1 MYAANDTQ
9 LPNNG
14 LVAIKK
20 MNLYKQQRRELL
32 FNEVMAMRDYKHT
45 NIVEM
50 YGSYL
55 VDDELW
61 VVMEYLSG
69 GALTDIVTNPH
80 TRMDE
85 NQISTVCK
93 SVLRALAYLHANGFI
108 HRDIKSDS
116 ILFTSDGQV
125 KLTDFGFVAQVNA
138 DLQKRK
144 SLVGVS
150 IYFLL
155 LFLVVYLSLLYISI
169 NNNTGN
175 RSIILYIYQTNS
187 KHKIGFKHLKF

>member
-1 MYAANDTQ
+1 MLKKKGEGSTGEVYAANDTQ
-9 LPNNG
+9 TAGSP

-32 FNEVMAMRDYKHT
+32 FNEVVIMRDYKHK

-61 VVMEYLSG
+61 VVMEYLAG
-69 GALTDIVTNPH
+69 GALTDIVTSAH

-85 NQISTVCK
+85 SQIATVCK
-93 SVLRALAYLHANGFI
+93 SVLKALAFMHANGVI

-116 ILFTSDGQV
+116 ILLSSDGRV
-125 KLTDFGFVAQVNA
+125 KLTDFGFAAQVSA

-144 SLVGVS
+144 SLVGVCHE
-150 IYFLL
+150 FVLNNR
-155 LFLVVYLSLLYISI
+155 FVYCEALI
-169 NNNTGN
+169 
-175 RSIILYIYQTNS
+175 
-187 KHKIGFKHLKF
+187 